1 MPKDWWKEMRKFR
14 TRRRTWDQEDYEKRV
29 NSEADMMVA
38 LEALKEQSVYLNKDV
53 DQLNI
58 QIEKNTKVIQI
69 NYEACLLY
77 TSPSPRDR
85 G

>member
-1 MPKDWWKEMRKFR
+1 MRKFR

-69 NYEACLLY
+69 NYEALVKNAEGIEGTLNEVAA
-77 TSPSPRDR
+77 
-85 G
+85 